1 MYVYARIHTINTR
14 KHMHWIERRETENR
28 HLKTWSVK
36 KSGRRKQEK
45 AKKRVATPA
54 PVRGVAVIGV
64 CQAGHSRSLIRPYYI
79 LTHTRDAPDAGPSAR
94 YRYCFPRRMTE
105 SRHLITGAGEGVCG
119 PSLPPSIVYP
129 PNPRGIG
136 GRGEGRRREL
146 RRGGAEGGEGMK
158 EEEEKW
164 NKRGKRGQE
173 EKRKGN

>member
-45 AKKRVATPA
+45 TKKRVATPA

-79 LTHTRDAPDAGPSAR
+79 LTHTRDAPDAAPSAR

-119 PSLPPSIVYP
+119 PSLPPSLQRLSP
-129 PNPRGIG
+129 QPQRDRGTRRRKEKGVKARRSRRWRRDEG
-136 GRGEGRRREL
+136 GRGEI
-146 RRGGAEGGEGMK
+146 K
-158 EEEEKW
+158 
-164 NKRGKRGQE
+164 
-173 EKRKGN
+173 

>member
-119 PSLPPSIVYP
+119 PSLPPSLHRLSP
-129 PNPRGIG
+129 QPQRDRGTRRRKEKGVKARRNRRWRRDEG
-136 GRGEGRRREL
+136 GRGE
-146 RRGGAEGGEGMK
+146 MK
-158 EEEEKW
+158 
-164 NKRGKRGQE
+164 
-173 EKRKGN
+173 